1 MHIDKLKVYWKKGW
15 IPFLISAGCF
25 AYLLDLTWLK
35 WGDLII
41 DIGREMYVPLE
52 LISGKMLY
60 RDIFYLYGPFSPYF
74 NALLFKLFGAHI
86 HSLVLSGIIT
96 ICVTSLL
103 IYKISRSFLDVF
115 FSTFAVLTF
124 LFVFAFGHSTYNG
137 NYNFILPYTYSAIHG
152 IMFSLAALY
161 FFFLSFFKRPSKRNI
176 FFYSIFLAATFLCK
190 VEIGA
195 SLIMS
200 IIMSLCVYFGRERP
214 VHRKI
219 FAAFFTYLAL
229 PIIFLTLG
237 YGIFFL
243 TSGSII
249 QKSNIFDI
257 FFGNMDIKN
266 VFTARVS
273 GIVNIERNISEIFF
287 SSLYYIFF
295 CIFFATGGFILKRVS
310 NFKNASKR
318 VIFYYATEVVFISI
332 GVIIFSKL
340 FITSYSMQYKI
351 LPVICLAMIIVS
363 LWSFIRHGKTQA
375 LYLSSVALFSLL
387 LMMRVLFNAWAGHYG
402 FYILVPGL
410 IVYYVFFLRL
420 IPRLFNSEVIRRFIK
435 LGFFCIF
442 VLFIIY
448 HFNLSRFCY
457 SCKSLKVDSDR
468 GALYVFNNPR
478 EARTRELI
486 EFLRANVGGDES
498 LVVFPEGLTINFL
511 SGIKNPLYYYIYLPQ
526 DLLKENIRE
535 GLIEDMEE
543 KGIDYV
549 ALVQRST
556 AEYGYP
562 IFGKDYAREIME
574 YVEQNYTL
582 HKQFGPFPFTT
593 AEYGIALFKRNI

>member
-1 MHIDKLKVYWKKGW
+1 MHINKLKVYWEKGW
-15 IPFLISAGCF
+15 VPFLISAGCF

-35 WGDLII
+35 WGDLIV

-52 LISGKMLY
+52 LVSGKMLY

-86 HSLVLSGIIT
+86 YSLVLSGIIT

-103 IYKISRSFLDVF
+103 IYKISRSFLNVF

-124 LFVFAFGHSTYNG
+124 LFVFAFGHYTYNG
-137 NYNFILPYTYSAIHG
+137 NYNFILPYSYPAIHG
-152 IMFSLAALY
+152 IMFSLLAVY
-161 FFFLSFFKRPSKRNI
+161 FFFISFFKRPSRRNI
-176 FFYSIFLAATFLCK
+176 FFYGIFLIATFLCK
-190 VEIGA
+190 IEIGM
-195 SLIMS
+195 SLLLS
-200 IIMSLCVYFGRERP
+200 IIVSLCIYFGRERP
-214 VHRKI
+214 VPGKI

-237 YGIFFL
+237 YSLFFL

-249 QKSNIFDI
+249 QKSNIFDV

-266 VFTARVS
+266 VFTSNLS
-273 GIVNIERNISEIFF
+273 GVLDIERNISEIFF
-287 SSLYYIFF
+287 TSLYYIFF
-295 CIFFATGGFILKRVS
+295 CIFFAAGGFILKRVS
-310 NFKNASKR
+310 NLKDASKR
-318 VIFYYATEVVFISI
+318 AISYHATKVVFILI
-332 GVIIFSKL
+332 GMIIFSKL
-340 FITSYSMQYKI
+340 FTSYSMQYKI
-351 LPVICLAMIIVS
+351 LPIICLATIIVS
-363 LWSFIRHGKTQA
+363 LWSFIRHGKAQA
-375 LYLSSVALFSLL
+375 LYISTLALFSLL
-387 LMMRVLFNAWAGHYG
+387 LMTRMLFNAWAGHYG

-420 IPRLFNSEVIRRFIK
+420 IPQAFNSETSRRFIR

-448 HFNLSRFCY
+448 HFNTSIFCY
-457 SCKSLKVDSDR
+457 NNKTLKIDSDR
-468 GALYVFNNPR
+468 GTLYVFNNPR
-478 EARTRELI
+478 EARARELI
-486 EFLRANVGGDES
+486 EFLKGNVGSDKS

-526 DLLKENIRE
+526 DLLKESIRDE
-535 GLIEDMEE
+535 LIEDMEE

-549 ALVQRST
+549 ALIQRST

-562 IFGKDYAREIME
+562 VFGKDYAREIME
-574 YVEQNYTL
+574 YVAQNYIL
-582 HKQFGPFPFTT
+582 YRQFGPFPFTT
-593 AEYGIALFKRNI
+593 EEYGIALFKRKI